1 MCYVPEMSLEEIIE
15 NVNVAAGQKLIYSGE
30 LDVYGVP
37 VLCTVYTS
45 NGVHLLMGLPTS
57 ADPVDTTLAIATG
70 YYLRELMQEQGGHNV
85 FCRVAEICYEKITR
99 TLPTGKKY
107 DMVFL
112 DGKLELIISNGFIK
126 ELSTLSTSSGGAYVY
141 EE

>member
-1 MCYVPEMSLEEIIE
+1 MCYVEEIIE
-15 NVNVAAGQKLIYSGE
+15 NVNAAAGQKLIYSGE
-30 LDVYGVP
+30 VDVYGVP
-37 VLCTVYTS
+37 VLCTVYIS
-45 NGVHLLMGLPTS
+45 NGGVQLLMGLPTS
-57 ADPVDTTLAIATG
+57 ADPVDTTVAIATG
-70 YYLRELMQEQGGHNV
+70 YYLRERLMQEQGGHHV

-112 DGKLELIISNGFIK
+112 DGKLELIISSSFSR